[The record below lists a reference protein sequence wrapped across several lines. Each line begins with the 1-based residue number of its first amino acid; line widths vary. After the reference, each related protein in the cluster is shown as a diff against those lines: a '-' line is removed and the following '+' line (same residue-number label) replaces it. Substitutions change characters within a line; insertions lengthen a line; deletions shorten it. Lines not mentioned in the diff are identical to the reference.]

1 MKMQLT
7 YQNKTIKIKEC
18 TSFFDRFLGFMGQ
31 TNIKTGL
38 LFNNCSSIHTFF
50 MKENIDVIMLN
61 NHNEI
66 LYYFPNL
73 SKNKIIL
80 PKKNVTKTIELPPN
94 YFNFNIHD
102 KVIINN

>member
-1 MKMQLT
+1 MNLIYK
-7 YQNKTIKIKEC
+7 NKNIKIKEC
-18 TSFFDRFLGFMGQ
+18 TTFFDRFLGFMGK
-31 TNIKTGL
+31 TNINTGL
-38 LFNNCSSIHTFF
+38 LFNHCSSIHTFF

-73 SKNKIIL
+73 PKNKIIL

-94 YFNFNIHD
+94 YFNFKIYD